1 MAVGLPRV
9 SATPGTPVTQA
20 IFSLCCPL
28 IDRRRA
34 ARSLFE
40 IGRLFSLFSCLSFAR
55 LFLLL
60 LLLMSG
66 NVHPNLGPVISCSMC
81 AGNVTW
87 RGRLVQC
94 CTCSKWIYLRCS
106 FLSLSRFKILRS
118 SHSWSCPP
126 CCVPA
131 SPGYPTPTNIAT
143 FSSDTSSLYISTAYL
158 AHLAPSANAALPPTL
173 VFKPPTLLT
182 PLSYLLTLYPHH
194 GFMFLVVFYT
204 SCFLFPSESLRVLQ
218 WNAGGLRA
226 RSTKL
231 LHFISSHLI
240 DLICIQESLTHLP
253 LSGSLDSVLCDL
265 IAPTPILA
273 FFLRIPRTLAVAS
286 SFLSGRAYPSLSFLP
301 PPSLLLTLTLIM

>member
-87 RGRLVQC
+87 RGRSVQC

-126 CCVPA
+126 CFSWISHTHQHCDFLVGHFQPLYLHCVP
-131 SPGYPTPTNIAT
+131 G
-143 FSSDTSSLYISTAYL
+143 SSG
-158 AHLAPSANAALPPTL
+158 P
-173 VFKPPTLLT
+173 
-182 PLSYLLTLYPHH
+182 
-194 GFMFLVVFYT
+194 
-204 SCFLFPSESLRVLQ
+204 
-218 WNAGGLRA
+218 
-226 RSTKL
+226 
-231 LHFISSHLI
+231 
-240 DLICIQESLTHLP
+240 IC
-253 LSGSLDSVLCDL
+253 
-265 IAPTPILA
+265 
-273 FFLRIPRTLAVAS
+273 
-286 SFLSGRAYPSLSFLP
+286 
-301 PPSLLLTLTLIM
+301 